1 MKKQAFLLLPHPQT
15 FPNALDTSHSV
26 LVLGHPKILAAIFS
40 LGKGGGR
47 EAHPPALFSLHPFQR
62 SFKTGA
68 DQKDHNRDVENR
80 KRLVWEGNHQQKIG
94 EKNAKKVC
102 ATLHLFQKVHFLFST
117 LLALSLNTTKY
128 CLIKPTRV

>member
-15 FPNALDTSHSV
+15 FPNALDTSHS
-26 LVLGHPKILAAIFS
+26 VLGHPKILAAIFS

-80 KRLVWEGNHQQKIG
+80 KRLVWERNHQQKIG
-94 EKNAKKVC
+94 EKKSKKGMC
-102 ATLHLFQKVHFLFST
+102 YST
-117 LLALSLNTTKY
+117 PVSKSSFPIFNVIGIIIKY
-128 CLIKPTRV
+128 Y